1 MSRMHG
7 HTSSP
12 DQNALGQAVGSATTF
27 GLLISPPPQVYLKR
41 VQSVGIVSQRVGNTA
56 ASAVFDYAAL
66 LAERRRLGRTTAT
79 IVAKHSNHSES
90 HRVTCV
96 YSFCVCSVVYVILI
110 CDHQHTTGQLS
121 PMLFVP

>member
-1 MSRMHG
+1 VEI
-7 HTSSP
+7 TSP
-12 DQNALGQAVGSATTF
+12 AAE
-27 GLLISPPPQVYLKR
+27 
-41 VQSVGIVSQRVGNTA
+41 GIA
-56 ASAVFDYAAL
+56 ASAASDYAVPRAEQL
-66 LAERRRLGRTTAT
+66 LLERTTAT

-110 CDHQHTTGQLS
+110 CDRHHTTGQLS

>member
-1 MSRMHG
+1 MPDSRRPASYSLLPLSKSSVIHALSVQT
-7 HTSSP
+7 TSR
-12 DQNALGQAVGSATTF
+12 AVE
-27 GLLISPPPQVYLKR
+27 
-41 VQSVGIVSQRVGNTA
+41 GIA
-56 ASAVFDYAAL
+56 ASAESDYAAHRAAQL
-66 LAERRRLGRTTAT
+66 LWERTTAT

-110 CDHQHTTGQLS
+110 CDRHHTTGQLS